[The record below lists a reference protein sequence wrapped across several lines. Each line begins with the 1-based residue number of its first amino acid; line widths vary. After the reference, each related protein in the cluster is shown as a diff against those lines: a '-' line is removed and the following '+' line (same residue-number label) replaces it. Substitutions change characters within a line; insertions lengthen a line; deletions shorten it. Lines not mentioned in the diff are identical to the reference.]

1 MTTDPPDPEVTV
13 AVPLPFVGDEDTE
26 YVAFRATPE
35 FVPLG
40 AEISSLP
47 VILPVGLAPSA
58 VNSPAKGATPKVA
71 GVIAKPVYT
80 PFTPLL
86 LTGPAAWGSPNPNE
100 PQQSVLKIMPLFPFT

>member
-1 MTTDPPDPEVTV
+1 MTAVPPDPEVTV

-26 YVAFRATPE
+26 YVALRATPE

-58 VNSPAKGATPKVA
+58 VNSPAKEATPKVA
-71 GVIAKPVYT
+71 GVIVKPAYI
-80 PFTPLL
+80 PFTALL
-86 LTGPAAWGSPNPNE
+86 VSGPAAWGSPNPNE
-100 PQQSVLKIMPLFPFT
+100 TEEFVLKSMA

>member
-1 MTTDPPDPEVTV
+1 MTADPPDPEVTV

-47 VILPVGLAPSA
+47 VILPVGVALSA

-71 GVIAKPVYT
+71 GVIAKPVYI
-80 PFTPLL
+80 PFTALL
-86 LTGPAAWGSPNPNE
+86 VSDPAAWGSPNPNE
-100 PQQSVLKIMPLFPFT
+100 AEESVLKSMA